1 MSSIKEFKDV
11 LMEGWLSWDRG
22 SEYIPGKDVTL
33 KQGVKGCVLVDE
45 DGATVY
51 SQPMDRVN
59 EGDMA
64 DCLMDFSKDFTETS
78 SLNAYLSEEDV
89 KEAEHV
95 FKRYMAYDA
104 NM

>member
-1 MSSIKEFKDV
+1 MSSIKEFKAV

-51 SQPMDRVN
+51 SQPMNRVN

-64 DCLMDFSKDFTETS
+64 DCLLDFSKDFTESS
-78 SLNAYLSEEDV
+78 SLNAYLTKEDM
-89 KEAEHV
+89 KEVTDV
-95 FKRYMAYDA
+95 FNRYMAYDETL
-104 NM
+104 